1 MNKFFKTTRGGTRY
15 IILIGNLVFKFPYF
29 KCIPQGR
36 LQNRIEWRDRNKS
49 RHLARLYFAF
59 PFGLCNIMERVIP
72 ISEPFDTSKDD
83 FIKSY
88 FKDIIK
94 DTNELRFI
102 LKDGSTGNFGL
113 RNGELVKLDWGGYGK

>member
-15 IILIGNLVFKFPYF
+15 IVLIGNLVFKFPYF

-49 RHLARLYFAF
+49 KHLACLYVAF
-59 PFGLCNIMERVIP
+59 PFGLCNIMERVTP

>member
-49 RHLARLYFAF
+49 KHLARLYFAF

-94 DTNELRFI
+94 DKNELRFI

>member
-15 IILIGNLVFKFPYF
+15 IVLIGNLVFKFPYF

-36 LQNRIEWRDRNKS
+36 LQNIIEWRDRNKS
-49 RHLARLYFAF
+49 KHLARLYFAF

>member
-36 LQNRIEWRDRNKS
+36 LQNRIEWQDRNKS
-49 RHLARLYFAF
+49 DHLARLYFAF
-59 PFGLCNIMERVIP
+59 PFGLCNIMERVTP

>member
-15 IILIGNLVFKFPYF
+15 IVLIGNLVFKFPYF

-49 RHLARLYFAF
+49 EHLARLYFAF

>member
-15 IILIGNLVFKFPYF
+15 IVLIGNLVFKFPYF

-49 RHLARLYFAF
+49 KHLARLYFAF
-59 PFGLCNIMERVIP
+59 PFGLCNIMEMVTP

>member
-49 RHLARLYFAF
+49 DHLAHLYFAF
-59 PFGLCNIMERVIP
+59 PFGLCNIMESVTP

>member
-15 IILIGNLVFKFPYF
+15 IVLIGNLVFKFPYF

-49 RHLARLYFAF
+49 KHLARLYFAF
-59 PFGLCNIMERVIP
+59 PFGLC
-72 ISEPFDTSKDD
+72 KDD
-83 FIKSY
+83 FIKSH

-94 DTNELRFI
+94 DTSELRFI

>member
-15 IILIGNLVFKFPYF
+15 IVLIGNLVFKFPYF

-49 RHLARLYFAF
+49 KHLARLYFAF
-59 PFGLCNIMERVIP
+59 PFGLCNIMERVTP

-102 LKDGSTGNFGL
+102 LKDGSTVNFGL

>member
-15 IILIGNLVFKFPYF
+15 IVLIGNLVFKFPYF

-49 RHLARLYFAF
+49 KHLARLYFAF

>member
-15 IILIGNLVFKFPYF
+15 IVLIGNLVFKFPYF

-36 LQNRIEWRDRNKS
+36 LQNIIEWRDRNKS
-49 RHLARLYFAF
+49 KHLARLYFAF
-59 PFGLCNIMERVIP
+59 PFGLCNIMERVTP

-94 DTNELRFI
+94 DKNELRFI

>member
-49 RHLARLYFAF
+49 KHLARLYFAF

-88 FKDIIK
+88 FKDIVK

>member
-36 LQNRIEWRDRNKS
+36 LQNRVEWRDRNKS
-49 RHLARLYFAF
+49 KHLARLYFAF
-59 PFGLCNIMERVIP
+59 PFGLCNIMERVTP

-88 FKDIIK
+88 FKAIIK

>member
-15 IILIGNLVFKFPYF
+15 IVLIGNLVFKFPYF

-49 RHLARLYFAF
+49 DHLARLYFAF

>member
-49 RHLARLYFAF
+49 KHLARVYFAF

>member
-36 LQNRIEWRDRNKS
+36 LQNKIEWRDRNKS
-49 RHLARLYFAF
+49 KHLARLYFAF
-59 PFGLCNIMERVIP
+59 PFGLCNIMERVTP

>member
-49 RHLARLYFAF
+49 KHLARLYFAF

-113 RNGELVKLDWGGYGK
+113 RNGELVKLDWGGDGK

>member
-49 RHLARLYFAF
+49 KHLASLYFAF
-59 PFGLCNIMERVIP
+59 PFGLCNIMERVTP

>member
-36 LQNRIEWRDRNKS
+36 LQNRIEWRDRDKS
-49 RHLARLYFAF
+49 KHLARLYFAF

>member
-15 IILIGNLVFKFPYF
+15 IVLIGNLVFKFPYF

>member
-29 KCIPQGR
+29 KYIPQGR
-36 LQNRIEWRDRNKS
+36 LQNIIEWRDRNKS
-49 RHLARLYFAF
+49 KHLARLYFAF
-59 PFGLCNIMERVIP
+59 PFGLYNIMERVTP

>member
-49 RHLARLYFAF
+49 KHLARLYFAF

-102 LKDGSTGNFGL
+102 LKDGSTGNFEL

>member
-1 MNKFFKTTRGGTRY
+1 MNNFFKTTRGGTRY

-49 RHLARLYFAF
+49 EHLARLYFAF

-88 FKDIIK
+88 SKDIIK

>member
-1 MNKFFKTTRGGTRY
+1 M
-15 IILIGNLVFKFPYF
+15 
-29 KCIPQGR
+29 
-36 LQNRIEWRDRNKS
+36 QNRIEWRDRNKS
-49 RHLARLYFAF
+49 DHLARLYFAF
-59 PFGLCNIMERVIP
+59 PFGLCNIMERVTP

>member
-15 IILIGNLVFKFPYF
+15 IVLIGNLVFKFPYF

-49 RHLARLYFAF
+49 KHLARLYFAF

-72 ISEPFDTSKDD
+72 ISDPFDTSKDD

>member
-49 RHLARLYFAF
+49 EHLARLYFAF

>member
-15 IILIGNLVFKFPYF
+15 IILIGNLVFKFP
-29 KCIPQGR
+29 
-36 LQNRIEWRDRNKS
+36 
-49 RHLARLYFAF
+49 
-59 PFGLCNIMERVIP
+59 
-72 ISEPFDTSKDD
+72 
-83 FIKSY
+83 Y

>member
-29 KCIPQGR
+29 KYIPRGR
-36 LQNRIEWRDRNKS
+36 LQNRIEWRHRNKS
-49 RHLARLYFAF
+49 KHLARLYFAF
-59 PFGLCNIMERVIP
+59 PFGLCNIMERVTP

>member
-15 IILIGNLVFKFPYF
+15 IVLIGNLVFKFPYF

-49 RHLARLYFAF
+49 KHLARLYFAF
-59 PFGLCNIMERVIP
+59 PFGLCNIMERVVP

>member
-15 IILIGNLVFKFPYF
+15 IVLIGNLVFKFPYF

-36 LQNRIEWRDRNKS
+36 LQNRVEWQDRNKS
-49 RHLARLYFAF
+49 DHLARLYFAF
-59 PFGLCNIMERVIP
+59 PFGLCNIMERVTP

>member
-49 RHLARLYFAF
+49 KHLARLYFAF
-59 PFGLCNIMERVIP
+59 PFGLCNIMERVTP

-83 FIKSY
+83 FIKSH

-94 DTNELRFI
+94 DINELRFI

>member
-49 RHLARLYFAF
+49 KHLARLYFAF
-59 PFGLCNIMERVIP
+59 PFGLCNIMERVTP

-102 LKDGSTGNFGL
+102 SKDGSTGNFGL

>member
-49 RHLARLYFAF
+49 KHLARLYFAF
-59 PFGLCNIMERVIP
+59 PFGLCNIMERVTP

-94 DTNELRFI
+94 DKNELRFI

>member
-49 RHLARLYFAF
+49 KHLARLYFAF

>member
-49 RHLARLYFAF
+49 KHLARLYFAF

-72 ISEPFDTSKDD
+72 ISAPFHTSKDD

-94 DTNELRFI
+94 DKNELRFI

>member
-49 RHLARLYFAF
+49 DHLARLYFAF

>member
-15 IILIGNLVFKFPYF
+15 IVLIGNLVFKFPYF
-29 KCIPQGR
+29 KCVPQGR

-49 RHLARLYFAF
+49 KHLARLYFAF

>member
-49 RHLARLYFAF
+49 KHLARLYFAF
-59 PFGLCNIMERVIP
+59 PFGLCNIMERVTP

-94 DTNELRFI
+94 DINELRFI

>member
-36 LQNRIEWRDRNKS
+36 LQNKIEWQDRNKS
-49 RHLARLYFAF
+49 DHLARLYFAF
-59 PFGLCNIMERVIP
+59 PFGLCNIMERVTP

>member
-15 IILIGNLVFKFPYF
+15 IVLIGNLVFKFPYF

-49 RHLARLYFAF
+49 KHLARLYFAF
-59 PFGLCNIMERVIP
+59 PFGLCNIMERVTP
-72 ISEPFDTSKDD
+72 IAEPSDTSKDD